1 MGNAGDVDIRNQ
13 ITMQALARKIQA
25 AALAETKA
33 LFLTAIITLQIT
45 TTLQAMAI
53 RPLTTI
59 RQAAAIPVTALHPAV
74 RHQAAIMLLLITAPQ
89 AAAIPLEAI
98 RQMGA
103 ATICPATA
111 AIRQGVVAT
120 TRQAALAAI
129 CQATAASQKTAKT
142 ICPAAAATVPQEATT
157 RLLTVRL
164 PAAANPQPHR
174 IQIPLLLPLQAVIR
188 MP

>member
-13 ITMQALARKIQA
+13 ITMPAPARKIQA
-25 AALAETKA
+25 AA
-33 LFLTAIITLQIT
+33 IPIT
-45 TTLQAMAI
+45 T
-53 RPLTTI
+53 
-59 RQAAAIPVTALHPAV
+59 LHPAV
-74 RHQAAIMLLLITAPQ
+74 QHQTTIMLLPTTAPQ

-98 RQMGA
+98 RQTRA

-120 TRQAALAAI
+120 TRQAALATI
-129 CQATAASQKTAKT
+129 CQAAAASQKTAKT
-142 ICPAAAATVPQEATT
+142 ICPAATASRQRAAATRQVALVAIYPVTATLQQGAAAATVPQEATT

-174 IQIPLLLPLQAVIR
+174 IQIPLQLPLQTAIR